1 MQLLDKITKETPQER
16 RRVLKDLARSP
27 STTYIYGAGVF
38 AYVLQRYLEL
48 CGITVQ
54 AAMVDRA
61 FIDAKKYVELPIL
74 VTEDSGEQLASA
86 NIIIGVSNYPPVV
99 EHLQRLGA
107 RYIHVVDIPDYL
119 NMPHPFMDQAYV
131 GEHADEF
138 SRALDLF
145 ADDLS
150 RQTYIASINC
160 KVSENLSFVSEMV
173 KLDELYFPKDEF
185 QLTDS
190 ETLLDVG
197 GYTGDTVHEFHR
209 LLGGKYT
216 RIISLEPSPENFKIL
231 ASTAEVYGTDRVT
244 AVPFGA
250 WDSKTTLRFT
260 PKKQHIDNQITET
273 GPESIAVDTID
284 NILADLGQSVSIIKL
299 DINGAEYRALQG
311 ARQTIKQD
319 RPRIITRLHT
329 KEDYYRIPLLLKSL
343 SPSMKLYLR
352 QRNYMSMMVV
362 LYGLPS

>member
-1 MQLLDKITKETPQER
+1 MQLLDDITHETPHAR
-16 RRVLKDLARSP
+16 RRVLEDLARSP
-27 STTYIYGAGVF
+27 SPTYIYGAGVF
-38 AYVLQRYLEL
+38 AYVLQRYLEP
-48 CGITVQ
+48 CGIKVQ

-61 FIDAKKYVELPIL
+61 FVNAEKYVELPIL
-74 VTEDSGEQLASA
+74 TTEDNVEQLADA
-86 NIIIGVSNYPPVV
+86 NIIIGVTNYPPVV
-99 EHLQRLGA
+99 GHLQRLGA
-107 RYIHVVDIPDYL
+107 RHVHVIDIPDYL
-119 NMPHPFMDQAYV
+119 NMPHPFMDQAFV
-131 GEHADEF
+131 REHADEF
-138 SRALDLF
+138 SRVLELF

-150 RQTYIASINC
+150 RKTYIASINC
-160 KVSENLSFVSEMV
+160 KVSENLSYVSELV
-173 KLDELYFPKDEF
+173 KLDELYFSKHEF
-185 QLTDS
+185 PLTDS

-209 LLGGKYT
+209 LMGGAYSG
-216 RIISLEPSPENFKIL
+216 IISLEPSPENFKIL
-231 ASTAEVYGTDRVT
+231 ESTAQTYGTDRVT
-244 AVPFGA
+244 AVPVGA

-273 GPESIAVDTID
+273 GPESIEVDTID
-284 NILADLGQSVSIIKL
+284 NILMGLGRTVSIIKL

-311 ARQTIKQD
+311 ARQTIQRD

-329 KEDYYRIPLLLKSL
+329 KEDYYRIPLLLKSF

>member
-1 MQLLDKITKETPQER
+1 MQLLDNITHETPAER
-16 RRVLKDLARSP
+16 RRVLEGLALSNSP
-27 STTYIYGAGVF
+27 TLIYGAGVF
-38 AYVLQRYLEL
+38 AYVLQRYLEP
-48 CGITVQ
+48 CGVNVQ
-54 AAMVDRA
+54 AAIVDRA
-61 FIDAKKYVELPIL
+61 YVGAENYVELPVLI
-74 VTEDSGEQLASA
+74 TEDNAELLTNA
-86 NIIIGVSNYPPVV
+86 NIIIGVTNFPPVV

-107 RYIHVVDIPDYL
+107 RHIHVIDIPDYL
-119 NMPHPFMDQAYV
+119 NMPRPFMDQAFV
-131 GEHADEF
+131 REHAGEF
-138 SRALDLF
+138 SSTLDQF

-160 KVSENLSFVSEMV
+160 KVSENLSYVSDVV
-173 KLDELYFPKDEF
+173 KLDELYFPKNEF
-185 QLTDS
+185 PLTDS

-209 LLGGKYT
+209 LMGEKYT
-216 RIISLEPSPENFKIL
+216 GIISLEPSPENFKVL
-231 ASTAEVYGTDRVT
+231 ESTAQTYGTERVI
-244 AVPFGA
+244 AVPVGA

-284 NILADLGQSVSIIKL
+284 NILADLGKSVSIIKL

-311 ARQTIKQD
+311 ARQTIQRD

-329 KEDYYRIPLLLKSL
+329 KEDYYRIPLLLKSF